1 MIDLLVAGAGPAGA
15 ATAIRAALAG
25 LSVVVVEPR
34 SGPIDKACG
43 EGIAHS
49 AVEYL
54 TRLGVELSGRPFH
67 GIRYVD
73 ATHQVDARFT
83 AGPGLGVRRTTLQAA
98 LLKRLAELDVPVI
111 HDRVGPITQN
121 TTSVTAA
128 GVAAHYLAAADGL
141 HSPIRRQLGLSDPST
156 RLATLASRLSPLGQ
170 REGSLDARRGS
181 PASHVSPLG
190 QRGGSLDAR
199 RGSPPSDVSPLGQR
213 GGSLGARRGS
223 PASDV
228 SPLASRLGPLASR
241 VSPLAPRPSSS
252 APHGAAGG
260 VRRGLRQHFAVAPW
274 TDLVEVYWSR
284 LGEAYVTPVADDLVG
299 VAVLTSKRGTFD
311 SHLEAFPA
319 LKRRLQSALPA
330 SAVMGAGPLRQRV
343 HARTAGRVLLVGD
356 AAGYVDALT
365 GEGIAVA
372 LRTSAELVDCIRADR
387 PQDYEAAWRRVSWEC
402 RLLTASLLWA
412 RNRPLLAPR
421 IVPAAAALPGVYR
434 TIVNRL
440 S

>member
-15 ATAIRAALAG
+15 ATAIRAALSG

-34 SGPIDKACG
+34 ATPIDKACG

-54 TRLGVELSGRPFH
+54 SRLGVELPGRSFH
-67 GIRYVD
+67 GIRYLD
-73 ATHQVDARFT
+73 GTHSVEARFT
-83 AGPGLGVRRTTLQAA
+83 AGRGRGVRRTALQAA
-98 LLKRLAELDVPVI
+98 LADRLAALDIPVLQS
-111 HDRVGPITQN
+111 RVGPITQN

-128 GVAAHYLAAADGL
+128 GITARYLAAADGL
-141 HSPIRRQLGLSDPST
+141 HSPIRRQLGLTYAPPDPAT
-156 RLATLASRLSPLGQ
+156 RLVPARSAPLDPATRSA
-170 REGSLDARRGS
+170 SLDPATRFMPPGPAARLAGS
-181 PASHVSPLG
+181 ARSFFHASHS
-190 QRGGSLDAR
+190 A
-199 RGSPPSDVSPLGQR
+199 PSD
-213 GGSLGARRGS
+213 
-223 PASDV
+223 
-228 SPLASRLGPLASR
+228 
-241 VSPLAPRPSSS
+241 
-252 APHGAAGG
+252 
-260 VRRGLRQHFAVAPW
+260 VRRGLRQHFTVAPW

-299 VAVLTSKRGTFD
+299 VAVLTSARGTFAE
-311 SHLEAFPA
+311 HLEAFPQ
-319 LKRRLQSALPA
+319 LKRRLQGAPPA
-330 SAVMGAGPLRQRV
+330 SSVMGAGPLRQRV
-343 HARTAGRVLLVGD
+343 RARTAGRVLLVGD

-372 LRTSAELVDCIRADR
+372 LRTSAELVDCVRADR

-412 RNRPLLAPR
+412 RNRRLVAPY
-421 IVPAAAALPGVYR
+421 IVPAAARLPAVYR

>member
-49 AVEYL
+49 AVDYL
-54 TRLGVELSGRPFH
+54 TRLGVELDGRPFH
-67 GIRYVD
+67 GIRYLD
-73 ATHQVDARFT
+73 GSRQVDARFT
-83 AGPGLGVRRTTLQAA
+83 AGPGLGVRRTTLHAA
-98 LLKRLAELDVPVI
+98 LMARLAELNVPVVR
-111 HDRVGPITQN
+111 DRVGPITQN

-128 GVAAHYLAAADGL
+128 GHTAHYLAAADGL
-141 HSPIRRQLGLSDPST
+141 HSPIRRQLNLT
-156 RLATLASRLSPLGQ
+156 
-170 REGSLDARRGS
+170 
-181 PASHVSPLG
+181 
-190 QRGGSLDAR
+190 
-199 RGSPPSDVSPLGQR
+199 
-213 GGSLGARRGS
+213 
-223 PASDV
+223 
-228 SPLASRLGPLASR
+228 
-241 VSPLAPRPSSS
+241 APRTPSS
-252 APHGAAGG
+252 
-260 VRRGLRQHFAVAPW
+260 RRGLRQHLRVSPW
-274 TDLVEVYWSR
+274 TDLVEVYWSS

-299 VAVLTSKRGTFD
+299 VAVLTTARGTFD

-319 LKRRLQSALPA
+319 LQRRLRGATPA

-343 HARTAGRVLLVGD
+343 RARTSGRVLLVGD

-412 RNRPLLAPR
+412 RNRPLIAPR
-421 IVPAAAALPGVYR
+421 IVPAAAALPGIYGA
-434 TIVNRL
+434 IVNRL